1 MKKLFAI
8 FTALVLCLTGM
19 LSAAVAEE
27 APALSPAT
35 YTVHLNVNSQIAA
48 LFGNAADEDSLK
60 QVSAIC
66 DVINSLGIQVVTD
79 GVDGELI
86 LSLADRPVATSAFL
100 KGEDKTIVLSELFP
114 NSVLFLTQ
122 EDLGAVTG
130 QVSPDPEL
138 IASLFTEPFAK
149 VSMEIMSHIGAP
161 EAVEETIHD
170 TVFTVKTP
178 LDMTAKELILLLLNT
193 AKEITSSEDFAKL
206 QETLKQMNVN
216 FDAASIDQAIEEI
229 TNTSEED
236 MAAMDA
242 GIYSNEAGDAVTRI
256 LLTKDEQTIDVL
268 FGTAGELTIVD
279 VDALNQLKL
288 ELHIDKAGATNL
300 SLEFAAQEGMVFSIT
315 GVVTPDENG
324 VSGDFKVGLSG
335 MDMLAVTFRQDNSG
349 ELTGALSGEDKAE
362 YTLADLQDT
371 SGEKYAAFMGDLQ
384 IGLLKVLA
392 KAAQAV
398 PSVAV
403 LLQSMMPTQPQAQ
416 PVEEPA
422 AP

>member
-1 MKKLFAI
+1 MKKLLAI
-8 FTALVLCLTGM
+8 FMALVLCVTGM
-19 LSAAVAEE
+19 LSAAFAEE
-27 APALSPAT
+27 AAALSPAT
-35 YTVHLNVNSQIAA
+35 YTVHLNLNSQIAA
-48 LFGNAADEDSLK
+48 LFSNAADENSLT

-66 DVINSLGIQVVTD
+66 DVINNLGIQVITD

-86 LSLADRPVATSAFL
+86 LSLADQPVATSAFL
-100 KGEDKTIVLSELFP
+100 KDDNGIIILSELFP
-114 NSVLFLTQ
+114 NSILFLSQ
-122 EDLGAVTG
+122 EDLSAMTG
-130 QVSPDPEL
+130 QVSLDPEL
-138 IASLFTEPFAK
+138 VASLFTEPFAK
-149 VSMEIMSHIGAP
+149 VSLEIMSHVGTP

-170 TVFTVKTP
+170 VVFNVKTP

-216 FDAASIDQAIEEI
+216 FDAASIDQTIEEI

-236 MAAMDA
+236 MAVMDA
-242 GIYSNEAGDAVTRI
+242 AVYSNEAGDSVTRI
-256 LLTKDEQTIDVL
+256 VLTKDEQSIVVL
-268 FGTAGELTIVD
+268 FGTVGELTVVD
-279 VDALNQLKL
+279 ADALNQLKL
-288 ELHIDKAGATNL
+288 ELHIDKAGAVNL
-300 SLEFAAQEGMVFSIT
+300 SLDYASPDSMAISVA
-315 GVVTPDENG
+315 GVITPDENG
-324 VSGDFKVGLSG
+324 VSGDFKVSLSG

-349 ELTGALSGEDKAE
+349 TLTGALSGEDKAE

-371 SGEKYAAFMGDLQ
+371 TGEKYTAFMGDLQ
-384 IGLLKVLA
+384 VGLLKVLG

>member
-8 FTALVLCLTGM
+8 FMALVLCLTGM
-19 LSAAVAEE
+19 LSAAAAEE
-27 APALSPAT
+27 AAALSPAT

-48 LFGNAADEDSLK
+48 LFAGATDEDALK
-60 QVSAIC
+60 QVSAVC
-66 DVINSLGIQVVTD
+66 DVINSLGIQVVSD
-79 GVDGELI
+79 GVDSELI
-86 LSLADRPVATSAFL
+86 LSLADQPVATSAFL
-100 KGEDKTIVLSELFP
+100 KDEDKIIILSELFP
-114 NSVLFLTQ
+114 NSILFLTQ

-130 QVSPDPEL
+130 QVSLDPEL
-138 IASLFTEPFAK
+138 VASLFTEPFAK

-161 EAVEETIHD
+161 EAGEETIHD

-256 LLTKDEQTIDVL
+256 LLTKDEQTMSIL
-268 FGTAGELTIVD
+268 FGTAGELTV
-279 VDALNQLKL
+279 VDADILDQLKL
-288 ELHIDKAGATNL
+288 ALDIDQAGVTNL
-300 SLEFAAQEGMVFSIT
+300 SLAFTVQAGMAITIT
-315 GVVTPDENG
+315 GVITPDENG
-324 VSGDFKVGLSG
+324 VSADFKATLGE

-371 SGEKYAAFMGDLQ
+371 AGEKYAAFMGDLQ
-384 IGLLKVLA
+384 IGLLKVLS

-403 LLQSMMPTQPQAQ
+403 LLQSMMPAQNQMQPT
-416 PVEEPA
+416 